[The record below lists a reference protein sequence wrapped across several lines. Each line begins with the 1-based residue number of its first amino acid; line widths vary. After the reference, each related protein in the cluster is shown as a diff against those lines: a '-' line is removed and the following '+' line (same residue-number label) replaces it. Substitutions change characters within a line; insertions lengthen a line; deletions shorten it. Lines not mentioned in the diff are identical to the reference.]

1 MKNKT
6 LLLKKRNRGVVLI
19 LTLWMVTVLSMIAY
33 SLAYEMRL
41 EARLTKLKKDN
52 LIAFQLAKAGV
63 AKAVCDLKNDM
74 VMDRAEKAQI
84 LDAEGDVWKNPKDKV
99 DVKMGGGSYTV
110 RIIDEESLL
119 NLNTANTLVILH
131 AIKYFLGDDQEE
143 EAKRIALAITDW
155 RDTDDVPSDSGKDLN
170 ENEFY
175 RQSIAED
182 LGLNQEEENGIS
194 YRLKNDYFTTVEEL
208 LDVYGVTP
216 ELFYGYNPEER
227 KEEILMEKTRT
238 SRGDDRHI
246 MRSSSE
252 GSSYQ
257 FDLETK
263 GLRDIFTV
271 RSDGFVN
278 INTAGEAV
286 LTAIIAASQINDPDP
301 QSLAKGI
308 IEYRRDGAKEDIDNE
323 QAFRSIGELS
333 QVEELSGPL
342 ISRLQSLQRL
352 NISSNHFRIIAE
364 GTYGRA
370 HRTIEAVVTRTWETF
385 TVDAN
390 DGDFDPSIRR
400 RVKREEKNKSED
412 RVTVESPTV
421 RIIQFRER

>member
-1 MKNKT
+1 MKEKK
-6 LLLKKRNRGVVLI
+6 LLLKKRDKGVVLI

-41 EARLTKLKKDN
+41 ESRLTKLKKDN

-74 VMDRAEKAQI
+74 VLDRAEKAQI
-84 LDAEGDVWKNPKDKV
+84 LDAEGDVWKNPKDKM
-99 DVKMGGGSYTV
+99 DVKMGGGTYTV

-119 NLNTANTLVILH
+119 NLNSANTLVILQ
-131 AIKYFLGDDQEE
+131 AIKYFLGEDQEE
-143 EAKRIALAITDW
+143 EAKQIALAITDW
-155 RDTDDVPSDSGKDLN
+155 RDADDAPSDTSKDIN

-175 RQSIAED
+175 RQIIAED
-182 LGLNQEEENGIS
+182 MGLRDDEENGIS

-208 LDVYGVTP
+208 LDVYGVTQQ
-216 ELFYGYNPEER
+216 LFYGYDPEER
-227 KEEILMEKTRT
+227 REEILMEKTRT

-246 MRSSSE
+246 MRSSS
-252 GSSYQ
+252 GKASYQ
-257 FDLETK
+257 FDLEAK

-271 RSDGFVN
+271 RSDGSVN

-286 LTAIIAASQINDPDP
+286 LTAIIAAAQINDPDP
-301 QSLAKGI
+301 QSLAKAI

-323 QAFRSIGELS
+323 QAFRSLGELS
-333 QVEELSGPL
+333 QVEGLSGPL

-352 NISSNHFRIIAE
+352 SVSSNHFRIIAE

-370 HRTIEAVVTRTWETF
+370 HRTIEAVVIRTWETF

-390 DGDFDPSIRR
+390 DGDFDPNVRR
-400 RVKREEKNKSED
+400 RMKREDENKSED

-421 RIIQFRER
+421 RIVQFREK